1 MNKSGVVES
10 IGTKEVKT
18 RYGMKPTY
26 SAKIDGEWFKLGFSK
41 PPFGKGDSIS
51 FNYEESTY
59 GMEMDVKSVTMA
71 GAPTPTVGGAGAV
84 GAATPS
90 RPAFTGGK
98 GVFPIP
104 PLDGQRSIVRQSSL
118 TNARE
123 LFVATLRSG
132 DVISSLD
139 AAAHEIVR
147 LAKIFE
153 AYSCGDTIAEKA
165 AKAKASKVADI
176 PSPSAEEMAE

>member
-1 MNKSGVVES
+1 MNKMGVVEA

-18 RYGMKPTY
+18 RFGMKPTY
-26 SAKIDGEWFKLGFSK
+26 SAKVDGEWFKLGFSK
-41 PPFGKGDSIS
+41 APFGKGDSIS

-59 GMEMDVKSVTMA
+59 GMEMDVKSVTIAATAAPTLGASAPA
-71 GAPTPTVGGAGAV
+71 GA
-84 GAATPS
+84 AAAP

-118 TNARE
+118 ANARE
-123 LFVATLRSG
+123 LYCKAHTTTSII
-132 DVISSLD
+132 DLD
-139 AAAHEIVR
+139 EAAHEIVR

-153 AYSCGDTIAEKA
+153 AYSCGDTIAEIA
-165 AKAKASKVADI
+165 AKAKSAKASIKA
-176 PSPSAEEMAE
+176 PSAEEMSE

>member
-123 LFVATLRSG
+123 LLCAKADMPS
-132 DVISSLD
+132 DLD
-139 AAAHEIVR
+139 ACAHEIVR
-147 LAKIFE
+147 IAKIFE
-153 AYSCGDTIAEKA
+153 AYSCGDTIAEIA
-165 AKAKASKVADI
+165 AKAKSAKATIAD
-176 PSPSAEEMAE
+176 PSAEEMAE

>member
-26 SAKIDGEWFKLGFSK
+26 SAKIDGEWFKLGFTK

-59 GMEMDVKSVTMA
+59 GNEMDVKSITIA
-71 GAPTPTVGGAGAV
+71 A

-90 RPAFTGGK
+90 TAGVASVGVKPAYTGGK

-123 LFVATLRSG
+123 LYCKAHTTTSIV
-132 DVISSLD
+132 DLD
-139 AAAHEIVR
+139 EAAHEIVR

-153 AYSCGDTIAEKA
+153 AYSCGDTVAEKA
-165 AKAKASKVADI
+165 AKAKAAKVEISA
-176 PSPSAEEMAE
+176 PSAEDLVE

>member
-1 MNKSGVVES
+1 MNKMGVVES

-18 RYGMKPTY
+18 RYGMKTTY

-51 FNYEESTY
+51 FNYEESTF
-59 GMEMDVKSVTMA
+59 GMEMDAKSVTITS
-71 GAPTPTVGGAGAV
+71 APTPTVGTATP
-84 GAATPS
+84 AAT

-123 LFVATLRSG
+123 LFCHIADPTDLEH
-132 DVISSLD
+132 
-139 AAAHEIVR
+139 AAHEIVR
-147 LAKIFE
+147 IAKIFE

-165 AKAKASKVADI
+165 AKAKAAKVDI
-176 PSPSAEEMAE
+176 KEPSAEEMAE

>member
-71 GAPTPTVGGAGAV
+71 GAPSPTV
-84 GAATPS
+84 GAATPVAP
-90 RPAFTGGK
+90 RPSFTGGK

-123 LFVATLRSG
+123 LYVSMGSADTTV
-132 DVISSLD
+132 DE
-139 AAAHEIVR
+139 AAHEIVR
-147 LAKIFE
+147 IAKIFE
-153 AYSCGDTIAEKA
+153 AYSCGDTVAEKA
-165 AKAKASKVADI
+165 AKAKADKAVKEIVAG
-176 PSPSAEEMAE
+176 PSAEDLAE

>member
-59 GMEMDVKSVTMA
+59 GNEMDVKSVTTE

-84 GAATPS
+84 GAAAP

-123 LFVATLRSG
+123 LYCKARFTT
-132 DVISSLD
+132 SSVDLD
-139 AAAHEIVR
+139 EAAHEMVR

-165 AKAKASKVADI
+165 AKAKAAKVDI
-176 PSPSAEEMAE
+176 KEPSVEEMAE

>member
-59 GMEMDVKSVTMA
+59 GMEMDVKSVLMA
-71 GAPTPTVGGAGAV
+71 SVPTPTVGGA

-123 LFVATLRSG
+123 LYCKAHTTTSIV
-132 DVISSLD
+132 DLD
-139 AAAHEIVR
+139 EAAHEIVR
-147 LAKIFE
+147 IAKIFE

-165 AKAKASKVADI
+165 AKAKAAKVEI
-176 PSPSAEEMAE
+176 KEPSAEEMAE